1 MKRIYVTG
9 GNGFLGKAVV
19 RALARRAGV
28 AQVVSMDLRP
38 TASTS
43 RLANVIYLE
52 GDVRD
57 APFAEQFST
66 HAIDTVV
73 HLAAVIPTVRQNP
86 KLEYEIDVLGSQ
98 RVLDACKEA
107 RVGKIVVSSSGAAYG
122 YHPDNPAWLTEDAPL
137 RGNDEFPYSRHK
149 RLLEEML
156 AQSRNTHPE
165 LKQAVLR
172 VCTILGEEVR
182 NPITD
187 LFDQARILAI
197 KGSSSPFVFIWVD
210 DVVNCIVRAASTELS
225 GAFNVAGDGAL
236 SMYEIAAM
244 LGKPVREVP
253 AWLVMARLWLD
264 QRRGRGGGPATV
276 NFLRYRPVL
285 SNARLK
291 SEFGYVP
298 ALTSRAAFAKF
309 IAVRYGGT
317 VQSSTNPKQA

>member
-1 MKRIYVTG
+1 MKRVFVTG

-19 RALARRAGV
+19 VALASHPGI

-38 TASTS
+38 TEPAS
-43 RLANVIYLE
+43 RLARVIYLE

-57 APFAEQFST
+57 APFATQFST

-73 HLAAVIPTVRQNP
+73 HLAAVIPTGRHNP

-98 RVLDACKEA
+98 RVLDACIQAK
-107 RVGKIVVSSSGAAYG
+107 VGKIVVSSSGAAYG
-122 YHPDNPAWLTEDAPL
+122 YHSDNPAWLSEDAPL

-149 RLLEEML
+149 RLVEEML
-156 AQSRNTHPE
+156 ARSRSAHPE
-165 LKQAVLR
+165 LKQVVFR
-172 VCTILGEEVR
+172 VCTILGETVR

-187 LFDQARILAI
+187 LFDQPRILAI
-197 KGSSSPFVFIWVD
+197 KGSDSPFVMIWVD
-210 DVVNCIVRAASTELS
+210 DVVNCIVRAASTELA
-225 GAFNVAGDGAL
+225 GIFNVAGDGAL
-236 SMYEIAAM
+236 SMHEIAAM

-253 AWLVMARLWLD
+253 AWLVMARLWFE

-298 ALTSRAAFAKF
+298 ALTSRAVFAKF
-309 IAVRYGGT
+309 IALRYGKT
-317 VQSSTNPKQA
+317 VP